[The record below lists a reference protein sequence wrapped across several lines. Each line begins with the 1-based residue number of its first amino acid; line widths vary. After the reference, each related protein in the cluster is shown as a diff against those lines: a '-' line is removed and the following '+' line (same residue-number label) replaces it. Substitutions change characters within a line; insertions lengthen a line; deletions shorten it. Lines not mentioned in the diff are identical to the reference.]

1 MGGKEEEE
9 ETNLRVLEG
18 VESRRVN
25 TSARREV
32 DEDVGVGV
40 LLGGLSDGSVDGE
53 EGLLC
58 TPVELLDVVTSEG
71 VDHGSDR
78 GSLPS
83 AREVE
88 VEHSLDSSRLETVNE
103 GSSGLVEGSVGRSSG
118 GGGGVESNDVVSGLG
133 PGSVGGDVS
142 NRSGRSDGDGSG
154 GSIGSGNG
162 GEGDDD
168 GSGSLR
174 ESESERND
182 LSDMSLG
189 SVDGDGD
196 TERLS
201 KKSESLET
209 LLVVGSWK
217 KRERGEERR

>member
-1 MGGKEEEE
+1 M
-9 ETNLRVLEG
+9 
-18 VESRRVN
+18 
-25 TSARREV
+25 
-32 DEDVGVGV
+32 
-40 LLGGLSDGSVDGE
+40 LLGGLSDGSVDGKE
-53 EGLLC
+53 SLLC

-88 VEHSLDSSRLETVNE
+88 VEHSLDSSRLETVDE
-103 GSSGLVEGSVGRSSG
+103 GSSGLVEGSVVGSSGG

-133 PGSVGGDVS
+133 PRSVGGDVS
-142 NRSGRSDGDGSG
+142 NESGRSDGDGSG
-154 GSIGSGNG
+154 GSIGSRDG

-168 GSGSLR
+168 GSGSLG

-182 LSDMSLG
+182 LSDVSLG

-196 TERLS
+196 TEGLS
-201 KKSESLET
+201 EKSESLES
-209 LLVVGSWK
+209 LLVVGS
-217 KRERGEERR
+217 